1 MSTKINLCI
10 IVSETPRSGVS
21 IRLSKEV
28 FSLLS
33 QKETPNILAFSPTK
47 NCPLANVVEFLGVDG
62 QPNWPY
68 NNSVADWNL
77 LDVSANLSQNVYTIT
92 SAVERTVVKL
102 ESCLG
107 KRIAV
112 LIDSDG
118 VFDNPVCLKELL
130 SALKNI
136 QTASGELDLTIG
148 VHMDPHLT
156 FSLLSENQP
165 VLAVYPENYTCVYR
179 LVQPLS
185 SYLQKDII
193 SPWA

>member
-1 MSTKINLCI
+1 MSTKINLCVV
-10 IVSETPRSGVS
+10 VSETPRSGVS
-21 IRLSKEV
+21 IRLSKAV

-77 LDVSANLSQNVYTIT
+77 LDISANLSQNVYTIT

-102 ESCLG
+102 ESCPS

-112 LIDSDG
+112 LVDSNG
-118 VFDNPVCLKELL
+118 VFDNPICLKELL

-148 VHMDPHLT
+148 VHMEPHLVQ
-156 FSLLSENQP
+156 SLATAGQH
-165 VLAVYPENYTCVYR
+165 VFIVYPNDYEHVP
-179 LVQPLS
+179 LVS
-185 SYLQKDII
+185 SPQ
-193 SPWA
+193 A